1 MAPTLRNGDLLI
13 CRPPQPDKIVRV
25 ISSFS
30 PSQARPGTSFTASSP
45 KPGAAFTPEAIK
57 SRLKIHG
64 FVEPDRIC
72 GVCHRIERRERAIRL
87 LGGSTGMLYIH
98 FLPWRK
104 KLNAWMRSSI
114 RPLYHHFCRDLIWKR
129 FTTHLLKPQIVSFQR
144 PEGVEWKLIW
154 KRREIGRLPIGKAS
168 WQIRKPY
175 LLFVNEATLPQR
187 DNAMTGQ
194 RRDFIESFLF
204 APSGCGHE
212 DADQFVGPPQGR
224 DIIASAL
231 REDVAPALYY
241 LLRKNGGTC
250 LLAADTVQALARL
263 FEANLIFN
271 LACAG
276 NFSSC

>member
-1 MAPTLRNGDLLI
+1 MKTNERRYLYKGKSMAPTLRNGDLLI
-13 CRPPQPDKIVRV
+13 CRPPQPDKI
-25 ISSFS
+25 
-30 PSQARPGTSFTASSP
+30 RPGDIVVFP
-45 KPGAAFTPEAIK
+45 KPGETGHIVHRVIAKTG
-57 SRLKIHG
+57 RG
-64 FVEPDRIC
+64 FYTRGDQVPVKDPWVVEPDRIC

-187 DNAMTGQ
+187 DT
-194 RRDFIESFLF
+194 
-204 APSGCGHE
+204 P
-212 DADQFVGPPQGR
+212 
-224 DIIASAL
+224 
-231 REDVAPALYY
+231 
-241 LLRKNGGTC
+241 
-250 LLAADTVQALARL
+250 
-263 FEANLIFN
+263 
-271 LACAG
+271 
-276 NFSSC
+276 